1 MRKVNFVFLVGSLT
15 VLGVSGAPFY
25 LLHHVQLRRNASALF
40 DRARAAEAAGNLS
53 RAEESLTQ
61 FLGIHPGNGPA
72 WALYARVLDEETS
85 NIRGRERVFLTYGQA
100 LRFNSEDRKL
110 MRRTAEMAIELERHD
125 DALRYLKQL
134 LTMIEDD
141 PKATPET
148 AELEHLL
155 GQCQQAKSNFD
166 EAERLYRQSIEHDP
180 TRTVTFD
187 RLARLLRQDMRKPDI
202 ADREIEAMMAANAGS
217 ASAHVIRYRY
227 RREFG
232 PAADKNDIARA
243 LQLDSDDAEV
253 LIAAATL
260 AQESNDLAGA
270 RKYAKRGLERHSAN
284 PMFYRLSAAIEL
296 SENHP
301 DRAETILRKGVAAIP
316 GNVELKIALV
326 ESLISQGKVDGED
339 GASAWIENLRTLGL
353 VDGCIQYLEARVAM
367 VQQKWPQAIS
377 RFESAQALLA
387 ADPVVVSRI
396 NLMLAECY
404 QQVPGSGEQRIASL
418 QRAAS
423 GETNVPLART
433 RLAQAMENEGRLD
446 EAIRLHTELIA
457 TRPESRLDLLR
468 LLIRKTRQQPP
479 SRRSWEPIEQRLEE
493 AEKALPQAPVEL
505 TLLRA
510 DLLAAEGRREK
521 ARQFLEDAIR
531 RDPQRISYRVALAR
545 LLLNQAQDPPSAA
558 RAALKVLDQAE
569 WDLGRSSALS
579 ATKIQALARMG
590 TAEARQAIH
599 KIAEE
604 LPSVPG
610 QDQPM
615 LIKDLATAL
624 LALGDRER
632 SVQLMSQL
640 ASRQPEDLPTQ
651 MSMFD
656 LAMVVGDHSEV
667 AKVVERLRKIEG
679 ENGTNWRYADG
690 LYYLEL
696 ARAGD
701 KQAMEHAL
709 TRTVE
714 LDQQRRDWWGT
725 ALLRAQVAEQQNKL
739 DEAAANYFRVIELAN
754 ETPFVARRL
763 VGLLTRMEQYD
774 RIDRVLQMLKDRG
787 QDVSELT
794 LISALN
800 AIRRNEPERGLAQA
814 REVLDENS
822 TNPSD
827 LLLLGRMYVLAR
839 KLGDADRPLKRAL
852 ELAPGS
858 SDAWLSY
865 IQLLALTNRKDQA
878 AKLIVEAGKR
888 LSAELGP
895 VVQARAYELLG
906 DQTAASKS
914 YQIALDRQPD
924 SPGVLCP
931 AAEFF
936 ARTYQNDK
944 AIPILER
951 FVDPMFT
958 AADPFRAWARRTL
971 AGCLMSTR
979 NPAARTSAFELLE
992 INRREN
998 PESIEDLRAQAILT
1012 SMDPGKRAETIRLF
1026 SELETRRGLD
1036 PREEILLIEQL
1047 DRMGLWDQVEPRL
1060 QKLVAT
1066 DPSDPGVLVQYVDRL
1081 IRRQRIEDA
1090 ARWLGVLEKREPA
1103 ALRTIVLKAHLAQ
1116 ARGDAAGAQE
1126 TLNRFITSTQ
1136 EETVKL
1142 TIASELEAAGDL
1154 ACAEALYRRHVAQ
1167 ATQAE
1172 RVFPLAEFLAR
1183 TGRVNEA
1190 LALCEPAWATKQA
1203 AANAAAISVTA
1214 LERGRPRPEQVRVVE
1229 SHLDAALKQ
1238 TPDDPGLV
1246 SQLAR
1251 LRVFQERWDDAEILW
1266 RKVIARDPRNFIA
1279 LNELAWVLSKHRA
1292 KYSEGMQLIQQAI
1305 ALAGPDSVLLDTR
1318 GILALALNQSDQ
1330 AIADFKSAQAINRR
1344 PVLLFHLAQA
1354 YQQVNDRHASLE
1366 NFRQAKTLGLDP
1378 NRLDSTERMAFQRL
1392 ERELGAQ

>member
-15 VLGVSGAPFY
+15 VLGAVGASFY
-25 LLHHVQLRRNASALF
+25 LLHHVQLRRHASALL
-40 DRARAAEAAGNLS
+40 DRARTAEAAGNLS
-53 RAEESLTQ
+53 RAEESLTR
-61 FLGIHPGNGPA
+61 FLEIHPADGPA

-110 MRRTAEMAIELERHD
+110 MRRTTELAIELERHD

-141 PKATPET
+141 PKAAPET

-187 RLARLLRQDMRKPDI
+187 RLARLLRQDLRKPDI
-202 ADREIEAMMAANAGS
+202 ADREIEAMLAANPGS

-339 GASAWIENLRTLGL
+339 GANAWIENLRTLGL
-353 VDGCIQYLEARVAM
+353 VDGCSQYLEARVAM

-377 RFESAQALLA
+377 RFESALALLA

-396 NLMLAECY
+396 NLILAECY
-404 QQVPGSGEQRIASL
+404 QQVPGRGEQRIAAL

-423 GETNVPLART
+423 GETNVPLVRT

-446 EAIRLHTELIA
+446 EAIRLHTEIIA

-569 WDLGRSSALS
+569 RDLGRSSALS
-579 ATKIQALARMG
+579 ATRIQALARMG
-590 TAEARQAIH
+590 TTEARQAIH

-656 LAMVVGDHSEV
+656 LATVVGDHSEV

-714 LDQQRRDWWGT
+714 LEQQRRDWWGT

-763 VGLLTRMEQYD
+763 VSLLTRMEQYD

-794 LISALN
+794 LISALI
-800 AIRRNEPERGLAQA
+800 AIRRNDPERGLAQA

-822 TNPSD
+822 TNLSD

-936 ARTYQNDK
+936 GELTRTTRQSRSWNVLS
-944 AIPILER
+944 IP
-951 FVDPMFT
+951 
-958 AADPFRAWARRTL
+958 
-971 AGCLMSTR
+971 CLR
-979 NPAARTSAFELLE
+979 
-992 INRREN
+992 
-998 PESIEDLRAQAILT
+998 
-1012 SMDPGKRAETIRLF
+1012 
-1026 SELETRRGLD
+1026 
-1036 PREEILLIEQL
+1036 
-1047 DRMGLWDQVEPRL
+1047 
-1060 QKLVAT
+1060 
-1066 DPSDPGVLVQYVDRL
+1066 RL
-1081 IRRQRIEDA
+1081 IRSA
-1090 ARWLGVLEKREPA
+1090 P
-1103 ALRTIVLKAHLAQ
+1103 
-1116 ARGDAAGAQE
+1116 
-1126 TLNRFITSTQ
+1126 
-1136 EETVKL
+1136 
-1142 TIASELEAAGDL
+1142 
-1154 ACAEALYRRHVAQ
+1154 
-1167 ATQAE
+1167 
-1172 RVFPLAEFLAR
+1172 
-1183 TGRVNEA
+1183 
-1190 LALCEPAWATKQA
+1190 
-1203 AANAAAISVTA
+1203 
-1214 LERGRPRPEQVRVVE
+1214 
-1229 SHLDAALKQ
+1229 
-1238 TPDDPGLV
+1238 
-1246 SQLAR
+1246 
-1251 LRVFQERWDDAEILW
+1251 
-1266 RKVIARDPRNFIA
+1266 
-1279 LNELAWVLSKHRA
+1279 
-1292 KYSEGMQLIQQAI
+1292 
-1305 ALAGPDSVLLDTR
+1305 GPDGPS
-1318 GILALALNQSDQ
+1318 
-1330 AIADFKSAQAINRR
+1330 
-1344 PVLLFHLAQA
+1344 PVA
-1354 YQQVNDRHASLE
+1354 
-1366 NFRQAKTLGLDP
+1366 
-1378 NRLDSTERMAFQRL
+1378 
-1392 ERELGAQ
+1392 